1 MKKTILVLILS
12 LFTANVYADSHVKR
26 ILSTSQTGMGN
37 DIVYPT
43 GKAKITAF
51 EFTVPVGAPVTPHTH
66 SFPVLIMIQQG
77 EIELIH
83 EGKKY
88 LKSDGKLILEHG
100 HNQKEECVNFF
111 QKKGY
116 NNIQCLL
123 DLNNMIDAGANRIG
137 TSSGV
142 KILNE

>member
-1 MKKTILVLILS
+1 MKKIFLILVLS

-37 DIVYPT
+37 DIVYPS

-83 EGKKY
+83 EGKTQVFKAGDAFVEDVGIVHES
-88 LKSDGKLILEHG
+88 KNIGNVPVKAIVVAIGVEG
-100 HNQKEECVNFF
+100 QK
-111 QKKGY
+111 
-116 NNIQCLL
+116 I
-123 DLNNMIDAGANRIG
+123 M
-137 TSSGV
+137 TPV
-142 KILNE
+142 K

>member
-1 MKKTILVLILS
+1 MKKIILIFVLS

-51 EFTVPVGAPVTPHTH
+51 EFTVPVGAPVKPHTH

-77 EIELIH
+77 EIELTTGGKTKIYKAGDAFVEDVGIAH
-83 EGKKY
+83 ESRNIGNVPAKAIVVAI
-88 LKSDGKLILEHG
+88 GVEG
-100 HNQKEECVNFF
+100 QKIVNP
-111 QKKGY
+111 
-116 NNIQCLL
+116 
-123 DLNNMIDAGANRIG
+123 
-137 TSSGV
+137 V
-142 KILNE
+142 K

>member
-1 MKKTILVLILS
+1 MKKIILILVLS

-51 EFTVPVGAPVTPHTH
+51 EFTVPVGSPVVAHTH

-77 EIELIH
+77 EIELTQGGKSYIYKAGDAFVEDVGVVH
-83 EGKKY
+83 ESKNIGDIPVKAIVVAI
-88 LKSDGKLILEHG
+88 GVEG
-100 HNQKEECVNFF
+100 QK
-111 QKKGY
+111 
-116 NNIQCLL
+116 I
-123 DLNNMIDAGANRIG
+123 M
-137 TSSGV
+137 TPV
-142 KILNE
+142 K